1 MALYKEIELDNG
13 VVASYWHITRIEV
26 LKDQPMAWVQL
37 YGYLN
42 DKARFAGKNPCHN
55 EMMEVIIPEEMTY
68 SHHNLYSAVY
78 SWIKENNLKFQGATD
93 ILQDPEIEESAEESE
108 LPAPPLATIPELG

>member
-13 VVASYWHITRIEV
+13 VIAKYWHITRIEI

-37 YGYLN
+37 YGFVSEE
-42 DKARFAGKNPCHN
+42 ARFSGKFPCHN
-55 EMMEVIIPEEMTY
+55 EMMEVAMPKEMTY
-68 SHHNLYSAVY
+68 SHHNLFSAVY

-108 LPAPPLATIPELG
+108 LSAPPLATIPKLG